1 MKTDLSLE
9 AGGVLFGAD
18 TYLKAGRWLFAAF
31 LLGIGVLQ
39 LTSGKF
45 MALFP
50 VDNKMPFGVG
60 LAYLTGLVL
69 VIAAVL
75 ILTKKYA
82 LQGIY
87 IAVVV
92 FFISLFFLNIPMLVM
107 HWSKDLL
114 TFPAENLIFFSGSL
128 MFCGKMLLESGN
140 PRKGPLVFTVGKYLF
155 ALALFDFGVEHLI
168 SESSA
173 ITFIPAWIPWKTFWC
188 YLVMCAFFAAS
199 ISLFINKQAKL
210 AMQWLFLMF
219 FLWICLLHGPDV
231 AVHLNAAFAW
241 LNFFVPVGVCGIAL
255 SLAGWLGK
263 AS

>member
-1 MKTDLSLE
+1 MKTDLSLK
-9 AGGVLFGAD
+9 AGGVPIDAD
-18 TYLKAGRWLFAAF
+18 TYLKVGRWLFAAF
-31 LLGIGVLQ
+31 LLGVGLLQ

-50 VDNKMPFGVG
+50 VDDKVPLGVE
-60 LAYLTGLVL
+60 LAYLTGLLL

-75 ILTKKYA
+75 IVTKKYA
-82 LQGIY
+82 LPGTY

-128 MFCGKMLLESGN
+128 MLCGNILVESGN
-140 PRKGPLVFTVGKYLF
+140 PRKGPIIFTVGKYLF

-199 ISLFINKQAKL
+199 ISLFINKLAKL
-210 AMQWLFLMF
+210 AMEWLFLMF

-231 AVHLNAAFAW
+231 AGNLSSAFAW

-255 SLAGWLGK
+255 SLAGWLRKGL
-263 AS
+263 